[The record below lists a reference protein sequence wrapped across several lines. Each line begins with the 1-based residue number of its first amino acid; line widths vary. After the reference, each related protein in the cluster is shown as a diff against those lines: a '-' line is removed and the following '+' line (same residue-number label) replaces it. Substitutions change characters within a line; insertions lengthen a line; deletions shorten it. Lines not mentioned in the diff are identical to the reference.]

1 MSFQIA
7 VGVIISR
14 AFQVIF
20 FGRRLPRFPSFRNSE
35 TTELQDPSVN
45 NLDALDLVVVSNLV
59 QLGRHH
65 ASIVGFKVEY
75 LDAFRTA
82 MTDVW
87 ESKLGSEHFCGRT
100 RKAWSSLFL
109 LITSS
114 VLEGYQ
120 QRCSELKFT
129 KPPSADVDDS
139 TELEPSNDLRDID
152 SETA

>member
-1 MSFQIA
+1 
-7 VGVIISR
+7 
-14 AFQVIF
+14 
-20 FGRRLPRFPSFRNSE
+20 
-35 TTELQDPSVN
+35 
-45 NLDALDLVVVSNLV
+45 VSNLV

-65 ASIVGFKVEY
+65 ALIAGFKVEY
-75 LDAFRTA
+75 LNAFRTA

-87 ESKLGSEHFCGRT
+87 ESELGHEHFSGRT
-100 RKAWSSLFL
+100 RMAWSALFS

-129 KPPSADVDDS
+129 KPSSDDVDDS
-139 TELEPSNDLRDID
+139 THVDPSNDLRDFD